1 MGKPKKRTSRQR
13 AVNAYSYSSA
23 DVTVRRPCD
32 DDSGCDGK
40 RKPCPFRDAEAAY
53 EAQYYARLEARK
65 KGVLF
70 NETPS
75 AMGATALHKEVAK
88 CLEKGPKKKCC
99 HSSPRCMRCPYVF
112 AQLRKVDM
120 AELDDDNLKRTLQK
134 LRNRR

>member
-1 MGKPKKRTSRQR
+1 MGKRKKRTSRQR
-13 AVNAYSYSSA
+13 AVSAYSYSSA

-32 DDSGCDGK
+32 DDSGCDGT

-88 CLEKGPKKKCC
+88 CLEKGPKKEVLSLVATVYAVPVC
-99 HSSPRCMRCPYVF
+99 
-112 AQLRKVDM
+112 LRAVTQG
-120 AELDDDNLKRTLQK
+120 RYSGVG
-134 LRNRR
+134 